1 MAIELGDLKDAARRT
16 ENLLRRD
23 PNFVDGRALLAAIRY
38 KLGDANGAE
47 ESYAQL
53 CVPGVKSQRGAVFT
67 DGIGGSDWCELY
79 ASTDVVKG
87 RWTPATIEA
96 YEAFLKSRDPRA
108 RVAANTRDL

>member
-1 MAIELGDLKDAARRT
+1 MAPRKRAR
-16 ENLLRRD
+16 
-23 PNFVDGRALLAAIRY
+23 P
-38 KLGDANGAE
+38 
-47 ESYAQL
+47 

-87 RWTPATIEA
+87 RWTPTTIGA

-108 RVAANTRDL
+108 RGRCEHAGAPFARRPDANLAILATSTVYRADLP